1 MNKFLLM
8 GLSFFIISFTMQ
20 IERIGAPIAPQ
31 NSLDGAATIGDIDF
45 SGPLVEDEH
54 SNLDIKNFYD
64 ENTKRINGLLD
75 TVVKKRK
82 RGAQDA
88 NQQVLEMIAKALED
102 NARGA
107 SQQFEEEKNNAVF
120 VRKIQICNVVTA
132 VMSLVASGVAIYM
145 SN

>member
-1 MNKFLLM
+1 MNKFLLI

-20 IERIGAPIAPQ
+20 IDSPD
-31 NSLDGAATIGDIDF
+31 NAATIGDIDF
-45 SGPLVEDEH
+45 SESLVEDEH
-54 SNLDIKNFYD
+54 SKLDITNFYD
-64 ENTKRINGLLD
+64 ENTRRINGLLD
-75 TVVKKRK
+75 AVVKNRR
-82 RGAQDA
+82 RGGMQDA
-88 NQQVLEMIAKALED
+88 HQQALEMIAKALED